1 MPTLWGGNKNGE
13 EENGDHDENA
23 TSSQAQPRAPEDATE
38 RTRLL
43 PPDRQGYLS
52 PDDPAVRILQTK
64 PVVDGK
70 LMSIGLTI

>member
-13 EENGDHDENA
+13 EEHEDHDENA
-23 TSSQAQPRAPEDATE
+23 TSSQAQPRASEDATE

-52 PDDPAVRILQTK
+52 PDDPAVCVLQTQ
-64 PVVDGK
+64 PVSNQK
-70 LMSIGLTI
+70 LISTGITL